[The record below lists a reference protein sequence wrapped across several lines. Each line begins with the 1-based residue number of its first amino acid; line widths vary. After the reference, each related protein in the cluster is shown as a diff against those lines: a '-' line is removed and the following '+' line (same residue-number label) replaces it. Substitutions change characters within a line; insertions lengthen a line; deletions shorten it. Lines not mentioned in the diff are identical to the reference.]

1 MSSSSLHCN
10 TKIRLRIVCWFF
22 FLLRQIYIYIF
33 FFFALAY
40 FSFFFLQLF
49 YEFRC
54 ASLLL
59 QIEEFSF
66 FFFIFFSSSNR
77 KARAFPFVM
86 SQCFPLSF
94 LSPLFFFFFWVSHV
108 YMGVFF
114 FQNCLTWLSRQTAAW
129 TAMNKLCRRF
139 YCEPLALSL
148 LLPSEESIR
157 VCFSLQILPDCSY
170 WIISVTLWM
179 GDYWTRGKKE
189 REHSC
194 FHALPFSFPFWSMTY
209 LSIWF
214 LFL

>member
-22 FLLRQIYIYIF
+22 FLLRHIYIYF

-40 FSFFFLQLF
+40 FSFFLQLF

-94 LSPLFFFFFWVSHV
+94 LSPLFFFFLSLSCI
-108 YMGVFF
+108 YGCFF
-114 FQNCLTWLSRQTAAW
+114 FSRIV
-129 TAMNKLCRRF
+129 LH
-139 YCEPLALSL
+139 
-148 LLPSEESIR
+148 
-157 VCFSLQILPDCSY
+157 
-170 WIISVTLWM
+170 
-179 GDYWTRGKKE
+179 G
-189 REHSC
+189 
-194 FHALPFSFPFWSMTY
+194 FHVKRQLGQR
-209 LSIWF
+209 
-214 LFL
+214 